1 MGMGGG
7 DWGVNGG
14 VWVFSVRCSL
24 FAVMGLLVVGQGRD
38 GKMPSLVRCE
48 ASRSSEVKDLG
59 HLEPC
64 SG

>member
-38 GKMPSLVRCE
+38 GKMPSL
-48 ASRSSEVKDLG
+48 LG
-59 HLEPC
+59 
-64 SG
+64 GG